1 MSERMTPIPFEQL
14 LTWMISEHEKGSVF
28 GVRKPYKAPG
38 KTLPLFNE
46 KIETPFGPAAG
57 PNTQLAQN
65 IIAAYYAGC
74 RFFELKTVQK
84 MDGAELAACVP
95 RPCILAADEG
105 YNCEWSTEL
114 TIPNAFCEYV
124 KAWVLIKYFSKKWKL
139 GSPDGF
145 SFNMSVGYDLAG
157 IKTDKINT
165 FIDGMRNAAQTQAF
179 KSAIAA
185 LAARFPEDR
194 AYIESISPVICTG
207 VTVST
212 LHGCPPQEIESIASY
227 LICEKHLNTFVKCN
241 PTILGYDTARERL
254 NAAGF
259 DYVAF
264 DEHHF
269 NEDLQYKDAIPMFNR
284 LIELAKN
291 NGLEFGLKLSN
302 TFPVDVKQNEL
313 PSEEMYMS
321 GRALYLLTIE
331 MAARI
336 SKEFEGKLRLSY
348 SGGADASNVAEL
360 FSAGIWPI
368 TVATTIL
375 KPGGYQRATQIAL
388 TLENCDYEP
397 FTSVSFKRVRALS
410 DSATSE
416 DYYKKPV
423 KPLPERK
430 IDKKVPLTDCFMAP
444 CKHGCPIGQDAPEYI
459 ELCGKGLFL
468 EALTLITE
476 KNPLPFITGT
486 ICAHHCMDKCTRNFY
501 EAPVNIRA
509 TKLIAAQGAYDE
521 LVALIKKPEPR
532 TDKKVA
538 IVGAGAAGIS
548 AAYFLARE
556 GVPVTV
562 FEREAKAGGI
572 VRNVIPSFRI
582 AHEAIDSDVSLA
594 TAYGAEF
601 RFNTLAPDVNELKAM
616 GYDYIL
622 LAFGAEKPGKLEL
635 AGNTINVIEFLKAI
649 KRGEKIDAG
658 KNIAI
663 IGGGNSAM
671 DAARAAKRIAGV
683 ERVSIV
689 YRRTKKYMPADA
701 DELQLA
707 IDEGVEFCELLSPKK
722 QANGELVCA
731 KMALGD
737 LDASGRRRP
746 VETDELV
753 SVPADLV
760 VYAVGEHPDDAAF
773 ARYGVIVD
781 KNGKAEF
788 NSQNGVYV
796 AGDALRGPA
805 TVVEAIADAQ
815 KFANAVLGAQHEYNV
830 PKEAVPN
837 KAELYDKKSNL
848 VGSARCGADR
858 CVGCNTLCE
867 NCVSACP
874 NRANVAVKV
883 PGMDMEQVLHIDY
896 MCNECGNCAIFCPY
910 QSRPFKDKL
919 TLFANAGDFK
929 DSENQGF
936 YLLGDER
943 VMLRLNGA
951 EREIDLS
958 KPTDLDTALEKFI
971 LTVIK
976 DYPYL
981 F

>member
-157 IKTDKINT
+157 IKTDKINA

-360 FSAGIWPI
+360 FNAGIWPI

-397 FTSVSFKRVRALS
+397 FTKVDFKRVRALS
-410 DSATSE
+410 DAATGE

-521 LVALIKKPEPR
+521 LIALIKKPEPR

-556 GVPVTV
+556 GVSVTV

-582 AHEAIDSDVSLA
+582 ADEAIDRDVALA
-594 TAYGAEF
+594 MAYGAQF
-601 RFNTLAPDVNELKAM
+601 RFNTASSDVNELKAQ

-635 AGNTINVIEFLKAI
+635 MGNTMNVIAFLKAL
-649 KRGEKIDAG
+649 KRGDKLSTG
-658 KNIAI
+658 KSIAI

-671 DAARAAKRIAGV
+671 DAARAAKRLDGV
-683 ERVSIV
+683 EKVSIV

-707 IDEGVEFCELLSPKK
+707 IDEGVEFSELLSPKK
-722 QANGELVCA
+722 QENGELVCA
-731 KMALGD
+731 KMTLGEP
-737 LDASGRRRP
+737 DASGRRRP

-753 SVPADLV
+753 KVPADLV

-788 NSQNGVYV
+788 NSGNGVYV

-815 KFANAVLGAQHEYNV
+815 RFANIVLGEEHEYDV
-830 PKEAVPN
+830 PKEAAPS
-837 KAELYDKKSNL
+837 KSELYDKKSNL
-848 VGSARCGADR
+848 VGSARCAADR
-858 CVGCNTLCE
+858 CVGCNALCE

-919 TLFANAGDFK
+919 TLFANAEDFC

-936 YLLGDER
+936 YSLGDKR
-943 VMLRLNGA
+943 IMLRLDGA
-951 EREIDLS
+951 QSEIDLS
-958 KPTDLDTALEKFI
+958 KPTDLDAALEKFI
-971 LTVIK
+971 LAVLQ
-976 DYPYL
+976 DYSYL
-981 F
+981 L